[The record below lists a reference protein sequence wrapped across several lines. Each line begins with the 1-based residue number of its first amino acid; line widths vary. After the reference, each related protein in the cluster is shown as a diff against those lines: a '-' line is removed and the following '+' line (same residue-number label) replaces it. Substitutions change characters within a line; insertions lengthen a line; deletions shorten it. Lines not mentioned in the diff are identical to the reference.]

1 MIRANVP
8 QSVACAANQPL
19 MQYVPVPIDLLEI
32 GKVIPVDLWDRSG
45 KLLLRRGHSLQSEQ
59 HREMLASHAAAVT
72 EGDALAWTR
81 GYERM
86 LHAMLRDGSSAEEIS
101 RLTMPGEIPDSDFL
115 GEEDDL
121 SGGWLELRDRLQG
134 LLYHPQSANGAI
146 EQLERLRHQSLELLS
161 REPDQCL
168 FVLFQALADPV
179 LGYCAT
185 HALLS
190 AVVCELTAVKVGI
203 AAPQRK
209 SLFRAALMMNI
220 GMARA
225 QDHLATQNVI
235 PSEAQRMLIREH
247 PQLGVEM
254 LRGMGLDDAD
264 ALDIV
269 RWHHEPEAATAQ
281 QGTLQLRHLLRVAD
295 MFVAKMA
302 ARKTRL
308 AMSALGATR
317 SMVLDASGVAPVLGS
332 AMATAV
338 GFYPPGTYVQLV
350 SGERAVVVA
359 RGARAHDAHVVSIV
373 NPGGM
378 PLLKYL
384 YRDVRESRYAIRA
397 PVNAEKIKVLVDF
410 ERAYQALAAGRI

>member
-1 MIRANVP
+1 
-8 QSVACAANQPL
+8 

-32 GKVIPVDLWDRSG
+32 GKNIPVDLWDKSG

-59 HREMLASHAAAVT
+59 HRAMLAAHEASMT

-86 LHAMLRDGSSAEEIS
+86 LHEMLRDGSSAEEIS
-101 RLTMPGEIPDSDFL
+101 RLTMPGEIPESDFRD
-115 GEEDDL
+115 EEPADL
-121 SGGWLELRDRLQG
+121 SGGWLVVRDNLQG
-134 LLYHPQSANGAI
+134 LLYQPQAATAPAD
-146 EQLERLRHQSLELLS
+146 QLERLRHRALELLAS
-161 REPDQCL
+161 EPDQCL
-168 FVLFQALADPV
+168 FVLFQALADPM

-190 AVVCELTAVKVGI
+190 AVVCELTAVKLGMP
-203 AAPQRK
+203 APQRK
-209 SLFRAALMMNI
+209 ALFRAALVMNI

-225 QDHLATQNVI
+225 QDNLATQNAI
-235 PSEAQRMLIREH
+235 PSEAQRTLIRDH
-247 PQLGVEM
+247 PRLGVDL
-254 LRGMGLDDAD
+254 LRGIGLDDAD
-264 ALDIV
+264 VLDIV
-269 RWHHEPEAATAQ
+269 RWHHEPDAASARPHNQ
-281 QGTLQLRHLLRVAD
+281 QQRHLLRVAD
-295 MFVAKMA
+295 TFVAKMA

-308 AMSALGATR
+308 AMSPLGAAR
-317 SMVLDASGVAPVLGS
+317 SMVLDATGAEPVLAS

-350 SGERAVVVA
+350 SAERAVVVA
-359 RGARAHDAHVVSIV
+359 RGPRAHDAHVVSIV

-378 PLLKYL
+378 PLTKYL

-410 ERAYQALAAGRI
+410 DKAYQALADGRA